1 MASRHRS
8 PPRAPLFHEARRRER
23 AGDDGADVDTA
34 TPRRARWLGTAAR
47 LGTTIKRR
55 ERTQH
60 RCEIRHLDGCR
71 SNRRSWLDGL
81 LGGLPDS
88 WLDGLPDSFLGS
100 FCRSRL
106 GLANPFGQAKE
117 IRNVIGGRDS
127 RLDQER
133 ALGAVSLVIVTHAKR
148 SAMGHIGDT
157 VGF

>member
-1 MASRHRS
+1 MALRHRS
-8 PPRAPLFHEARRRER
+8 APQALLFHEARRRER

-34 TPRRARWLGTAAR
+34 TPRRARRLETAAG

-55 ERTQH
+55 ERPQH
-60 RCEIRHLDGCR
+60 RGEIRRLDGCR

-81 LGGLPDS
+81 LNG
-88 WLDGLPDSFLGS
+88 FLGS
-100 FCRSRL
+100 FIDSFRRSGL

-148 SAMGHIGDT
+148 
-157 VGF
+157 

>member
-23 AGDDGADVDTA
+23 AGNDGADVDTA
-34 TPRRARWLGTAAR
+34 TPRRARWLGTAAG

-55 ERTQH
+55 ERPQH
-60 RCEIRHLDGCR
+60 RGEIRHLDGCR

-81 LGGLPDS
+81 LGGLLDS
-88 WLDGLPDSFLGS
+88 LPDSFLGS

-106 GLANPFGQAKE
+106 RLTNPFGQAKE
-117 IRNVIGGRDS
+117 IRNVIGRRDS

-133 ALGAVSLVIVTHAKR
+133 ALGAVSLVI
-148 SAMGHIGDT
+148 
-157 VGF
+157 F